1 MGGGSTHVEVKPD
14 TTETEPDTTMATS
27 NPQPPS
33 QKLKDFWGKYVVPK
47 DGPAETTSKE
57 PAHDKA
63 EAANKADTTD
73 GANTATESDTASEH
87 SNIPNKDGEASAGST
102 DHTDARSTHTTP
114 LPKPAAIDTEPCIS
128 PQEQAEQMHNDPKP
142 KRGRPSKKSIAAK
155 AAAKAKA
162 KGSDTKSTRT
172 KASKT
177 PAKAKARAKAKATAK
192 AKVSKG
198 KRKAAVAEPEVA
210 KDVDNTCEEEH
221 QDEEHEDESGPEHDS
236 TAGSSTDINIPKPKA
251 TKRQSKA
258 TKRKGKSSKAK
269 KDSETI
275 ADTPTPSSKTKGKNK
290 KAAKADTKKKEPTG
304 STKRKP
310 QEKTDEQKALL
321 SRKSCAYK
329 KARGEARKAGLSEDE
344 VLKAAKKARHACV
357 LVQKLLTYV
366 SFMLSKHIPSDPHPF
381 VPMEAYAECKWVL
394 GASFSRCGFT
404 GFQGSKSK
412 FSFHHN
418 TSRYVSPWI
427 GNRCFWCFWGSGPRE
442 VELNLAQIEH
452 VDLDIT

>member
-1 MGGGSTHVEVKPD
+1 MGWAVGGGSTHVEVKPD

-63 EAANKADTTD
+63 EAANTADTTD
-73 GANTATESDTASEH
+73 GANAATESDTASEH
-87 SNIPNKDGEASAGST
+87 SNIHNKDGEASAGST
-102 DHTDARSTHTTP
+102 DHTDAHSTHTTP

-128 PQEQAEQMHNDPKP
+128 PQEQAEQMHNDTKP

-172 KASKT
+172 KASKP
-177 PAKAKARAKAKATAK
+177 PAKAKAKATAK
-192 AKVSKG
+192 AKGSKG

-210 KDVDNTCEEEH
+210 KDVDNTCE
-221 QDEEHEDESGPEHDS
+221 EEHEDESGPEHDS

-251 TKRQSKA
+251 TKRKSKA
-258 TKRKGKSSKAK
+258 TQRKGKSSKAK

-275 ADTPTPSSKTKGKNK
+275 ADTATPSSKTKGKNK
-290 KAAKADTKKKEPTG
+290 KAAKADTKEKETTG

-329 KARGEARKAGLSEDE
+329 KARGRQGRLGCRKM
-344 VLKAAKKARHACV
+344 K
-357 LVQKLLTYV
+357 
-366 SFMLSKHIPSDPHPF
+366 
-381 VPMEAYAECKWVL
+381 
-394 GASFSRCGFT
+394 FSRLPRRLGMHVCLFKNCSRT
-404 GFQGSKSK
+404 CRLCYL
-412 FSFHHN
+412 N
-418 TSRYVSPWI
+418 TSHQIPILLCQWRPTQSASESSELAFHDVGSPVSRGQSLSLVFTI
-427 GNRCFWCFWGSGPRE
+427 IPRDMFRPG
-442 VELNLAQIEH
+442 LATGAFGVRGH
-452 VDLDIT
+452 VKLS